1 MLKKRFSAFISFII
15 GPPERFPLEH
25 RLFNAMVITI
35 ILINLLAFIQN
46 NFIGLPFAT
55 MALAMVGLAV
65 YCLFYAVSRFKGYYR
80 MNIWPVMLI
89 TIVLL
94 AVTWLFNEG
103 SAGGTHIFLSVA
115 PLLFILLIDNR
126 LRLIFLLLYIGV
138 TAGLL
143 TAEYLNPLFV
153 HGRLPRRAHFVDLL
167 SATIQIQLVIA
178 ITVVWAVKEYRNM
191 LGRVEHL
198 RRKSEE
204 RFSEVADQIP
214 ALIVEGDL
222 AMRLSYAN
230 RMAFQ
235 LTGYSPADLERG
247 IHAEDVI
254 HPDDIEKMREGI
266 GRLLAGQEAQP
277 KEYRIIC
284 KGGTEKVFLTK
295 AAAMH
300 SEGKVSGFRSYMID
314 VTEKKALEEDL
325 RQSQKMESIG
335 QLAGGI
341 AHDFNNI
348 LTGILTSARFI
359 EQEAGSIDRKDLA
372 ALAEPIVAASTRAAE
387 LIKNL
392 LVFSRRKTYNNEP
405 VDLRKTIG
413 DAITIL
419 THAIDK
425 KTEIV
430 QKLHHG
436 PVVVRGDP
444 ALVESA
450 VINLVLNARDAMP
463 DGGRLTIELS
473 RVSADGPFLRA
484 HPDLTAGRDY
494 AAVSVSD
501 TGSGFSDEAKKHLFE
516 PFFSTKEQGSG
527 TGLGL
532 ASVFGVVKG
541 HDGSIDVASSRGEGT
556 TVTMYFPLS
565 EGPGKSRDLRPRDL
579 RGQASPEPE
588 KGGGETIL
596 VIDDEEIIL
605 RTVEMTLKRQGFSV
619 TAVRDPAVAID
630 YYRANATRIACVI
643 LDVIMPKMNGMA
655 CYSRLRAINP
665 SVKVIMT
672 TGYTS
677 DRVFE
682 EFVALND
689 LTVVPKPFDVPVLI
703 EAIRRVRHS
712 A

>member
-1 MLKKRFSAFISFII
+1 MIKKRLSAFITFVI

-25 RLFNAMVITI
+25 RLFNATVITI
-35 ILINLLAFIQN
+35 ILINLVAFIQN
-46 NFIGLPFAT
+46 SIIGLPVAT
-55 MALAMVGLAV
+55 MVLAIFGLSV

-80 MNIWPVMLI
+80 MNVWPVMLI

-115 PLLFILLIDNR
+115 PLLFILLVDSR
-126 LRLIFLLLYIGV
+126 LLSVFLLLYIGV

-143 TAEYLNPLFV
+143 TAEHLNPSFV
-153 HGRLPRRAHFVDLL
+153 CGRLPRPVHFIDLL
-167 SATIQIQLVIA
+167 SATIQIQLVIG

-204 RFSEVADQIP
+204 RFSEVADQVP
-214 ALIVEGDL
+214 AVICESDVSQK
-222 AMRLSYAN
+222 MTYAN

-235 LTGYSPADLERG
+235 LTGYTPADLERG
-247 IHAEDVI
+247 IHADDVI
-254 HPDDIEKMREGI
+254 HPKDIEKMREGI
-266 GRLLAGQEAQP
+266 GRLLAGQETQP

-284 KGGTEKVFLTK
+284 KDGTEKVFLTK
-295 AAAMH
+295 AEAMH
-300 SEGKVSGFRSYMID
+300 SEGKISGFRSYMID
-314 VTEKKALEEDL
+314 VTEKKALEEHL

-359 EQEAGSIDRKDLA
+359 EQEAASIDRKDLA

-392 LVFSRRKTYNNEP
+392 LVFSRRKTYHNEP
-405 VDLRKTIG
+405 VDLRKTVG

-425 KTEIV
+425 KIEIV
-430 QKLHHG
+430 QKVE
-436 PVVVRGDP
+436 PRPFVIRGDQ
-444 ALVESA
+444 ALIESA

-463 DGGRLTIELS
+463 DGGRLTIEIS
-473 RVSADGPFLRA
+473 RAAADASFLRA
-484 HPDLTAGRDY
+484 HPDLTAGGRDY

-541 HDGSIDVASSRGEGT
+541 HDGSIDVASSKEMGT
-556 TVTMYFPLS
+556 TITMYFPLS
-565 EGPGKSRDLRPRDL
+565 DGPGTSRDLTR
-579 RGQASPEPE
+579 QASPEPE

-619 TAVRDPAVAID
+619 TAIRDPAAAVD
-630 YYRANATRIACVI
+630 YYRANASRVTCVI
-643 LDVIMPKMNGMA
+643 LDVIMPKMNGMD

-665 SVKVIMT
+665 SVKVAMT

-682 EFVALND
+682 EFIALNN
-689 LTVVPKPFDVPVLI
+689 LPVVPKPFDAPVLI
-703 EAIRRVRHS
+703 GAIRRLMR
-712 A
+712 AA